1 MNKKKILNYTSK
13 LIYIIYLASIAYF
26 IFMNSM
32 EHTLFVLASLVAT
45 IVLVYLNKKF
55 DELFND
61 DIIITLVIFI
71 LFAGLFGSSFR
82 FYDTIKNYDDFL
94 HMCSGLISCSVAYIL
109 FNYFLNLEINTI
121 KRRIFF
127 VIFMFMFSMGVASLW
142 ELMEFFIDKFLGLQC
157 QAGGLVD
164 TMMDM
169 FDCLIGSIIIIPY
182 YVRKVTK
189 SYEKN
194 M

>member
-1 MNKKKILNYTSK
+1 
-13 LIYIIYLASIAYF
+13 
-26 IFMNSM
+26 MNSM

-142 ELMEFFIDKFLGLQC
+142 ELMEFFIDKFLGLHC

-164 TMMDM
+164 TMIDM

-182 YVRKVTK
+182 YVKKVTK

>member
-71 LFAGLFGSSFR
+71 LFAGLLGSSFK

-94 HMCSGLISCSVAYIL
+94 HMCSGLISCSVAYLL
-109 FNYFLNLEINTI
+109 FNYFLNLEINSI

-142 ELMEFFIDKFLGLQC
+142 ELMEFFIDKFLGLRC

-182 YVRKVTK
+182 YVKKVTK